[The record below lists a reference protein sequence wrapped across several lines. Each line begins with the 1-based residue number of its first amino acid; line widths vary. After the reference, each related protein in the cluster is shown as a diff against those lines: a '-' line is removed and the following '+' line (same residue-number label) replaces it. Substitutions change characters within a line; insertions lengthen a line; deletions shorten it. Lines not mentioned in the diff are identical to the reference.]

1 MTIKI
6 FGQLVQFELKRKE
19 EVLNENP
26 QVQQLI
32 KKVTALE
39 KAKDNQETINKLL
52 IKQLNKQ
59 HLAEVAIKKQWM
71 AYTDQKIE
79 KLEKIIEGMVGC

>member
-1 MTIKI
+1 M
-6 FGQLVQFELKRKE
+6 QRKE

-26 QVQQLI
+26 LVQQLI

-59 HLAEVAIKKQWM
+59 HLAEVAIKK
-71 AYTDQKIE
+71 
-79 KLEKIIEGMVGC
+79 